1 MNSTVIS
8 ACLLTSV
15 CLATFAQ
22 TPSLSGRWIVTQDFF
37 GTPRYMRL
45 QLEQNGSKLTGDK
58 LEGTVS
64 DSTIHFVARNQ
75 KKDTFEVRRTFAQGI
90 LTGTMVATD
99 PANRDHPYTFSLTAK
114 PAPPLEHRAPQR
126 HDFTPTVFYRQFSAL
141 NKPVLTVA
149 PGRYDPHH
157 HSGCRRH

>member
-1 MNSTVIS
+1 MNSTIIS

-45 QLEQNGSKLTGDK
+45 QLEQNGSKLTGELNGDK

-64 DSTIHFVARNQ
+64 DSTIHFVARNE
-75 KKDTFEVRRTFAQGI
+75 KKDTFEVRGTFAQRI
-90 LTGTMVATD
+90 LTGTMVATEPLIGTIRTRSHSRQNPLRRWNTAHLSATISPPPCSTD
-99 PANRDHPYTFSLTAK
+99 SSPRSTSL
-114 PAPPLEHRAPQR
+114 
-126 HDFTPTVFYRQFSAL
+126 F
-141 NKPVLTVA
+141 
-149 PGRYDPHH
+149 
-157 HSGCRRH
+157 